1 MRTPQC
7 FTHICRKRFDFF
19 ADCRSPL
26 NIANLPVKSPF
37 SRKHFC
43 NFVPIFDRP
52 PSCPCIPIKHVT
64 DLKISKSYIGNV
76 PRILLSKKYFIKESS
91 FAFYFLSFSLLYYK
105 EISLV
110 LALFF
115 WLKKKKL
122 HELIYKSRNFYHG
135 FHVFIYYWVDQFQF
149 QFFTLNLKNSDKTK
163 KSHVQGRARE
173 ISIGPATQHSSSPSQ
188 VLIGKYVCVYVYT
201 YICVYK

>member
-1 MRTPQC
+1 MSC
-7 FTHICRKRFDFF
+7 FALEKIEVSIFDFF

-52 PSCPCIPIKHVT
+52 PSCPCILIKHVT
-64 DLKISKSYIGNV
+64 DLNISKSYIGNV

-122 HELIYKSRNFYHG
+122 HELIYKSSNCKKIESFS
-135 FHVFIYYWVDQFQF
+135 VDVSKTLWRAHPLQVILFLISK
-149 QFFTLNLKNSDKTK
+149 FFF
-163 KSHVQGRARE
+163 
-173 ISIGPATQHSSSPSQ
+173 
-188 VLIGKYVCVYVYT
+188 
-201 YICVYK
+201 